1 MHIQNVIRL
10 ILHNNNQYTS
20 FLCMGF
26 IAQWDINVHTVGR
39 ERRYRQNFFHRGSRK
54 IYRGL
59 WSLILVTYAP
69 LCYTCMTLLHCPI
82 LADVNGEDDVMV
94 RHCEGVKKGGRE
106 GG

>member
-1 MHIQNVIRL
+1 
-10 ILHNNNQYTS
+10 
-20 FLCMGF
+20 MGF

-94 RHCEGVKKGGRE
+94 RHSEGVKKGGRE
-106 GG
+106 GGWAG